1 MVLQQPSV
9 RLTVISIIVLLSIL
23 KELECHSGSGRD
35 HSNAAEGKPTLYL
48 LALAPYPDP
57 VFKPA
62 WDGGPGL
69 IPAARLAIEQ
79 VNNRSNILSDYNLKL
94 IERQTDCNYFDAK
107 ALIAY
112 TEEVFHSGKNIVGII
127 GPACSSAALKLG
139 PLSGPDKAAMVQVT
153 IGTSPDLT
161 NRSQLPYTFSTL
173 SSTYSYTATLLDLL
187 SMQNWKQIVV
197 LHDLNAYYISTLNA
211 LEDELERRN
220 KSGVISFSSV
230 LFDTYLP
237 LTQIKDSDNRLILAL
252 VEPALARKLMCL
264 AYQDEYRVLFPTYQW
279 VFLDRTIDE
288 AKDISFT
295 YQGTSYSC
303 SEEELKIAME
313 GSILLSYKL
322 VTTTPDEP
330 TVSELTYYEY
340 EREYIKKVEEHER
353 ELRTMWPNYTISAQ
367 PYATAYHDAAWVM
380 ALALNNSVQPLKAT
394 GINLFDYQPGRKDVT
409 EVIRQQLEGLDF
421 NGVLG
426 RINFDPTTG
435 QPTSL
440 IDLFQVK
447 DKTMLP
453 IGYFNTVSILSYYN
467 GTFIE
472 DSFQYMYS
480 DIVITRAVFIVVL
493 FVTAVQAIFA
503 VCFQL
508 INIVYS
514 HAKPIRASSPALN
527 HLIFSGYYL
536 LVVSVIAY
544 ALVGFSP
551 PSNGVIGGTICNS
564 VLWSMD
570 IGLTLILGTVC
581 VKTWRIYRIFTH
593 FNNPGNILLFDRALI
608 IMVVI
613 LLLPTIIIGLGQILI
628 APVLI
633 KETDVKISGDN
644 NLLKIGIRVECDYS
658 GTAI

>member
-1 MVLQQPSV
+1 MP
-9 RLTVISIIVLLSIL
+9 
-23 KELECHSGSGRD
+23 G
-35 HSNAAEGKPTLYL
+35 
-48 LALAPYPDP
+48 
-57 VFKPA
+57 
-62 WDGGPGL
+62 DGGPGL

-79 VNNRSNILSDYNLKL
+79 VNNRSNILNDYNLKL
-94 IERQTDCNYFDAK
+94 IERQTECNYFDAK
-107 ALIAY
+107 AFIAY

-153 IGTSPDLT
+153 IGASQDLT
-161 NRSQLPYTFSTL
+161 SRSQLPYTFSTL

-288 AKDISFT
+288 AKDTSFT

-367 PYATAYHDAAWVM
+367 PYATAYHDAAWAM

-409 EVIRQQLEGLDF
+409 EVIRQQLEGLEF

-503 VCFQL
+503 VCFML
-508 INIVYS
+508 S
-514 HAKPIRASSPALN
+514 
-527 HLIFSGYYL
+527 
-536 LVVSVIAY
+536 
-544 ALVGFSP
+544 
-551 PSNGVIGGTICNS
+551 C
-564 VLWSMD
+564 
-570 IGLTLILGTVC
+570 
-581 VKTWRIYRIFTH
+581 KTHQSI
-593 FNNPGNILLFDRALI
+593 
-608 IMVVI
+608 
-613 LLLPTIIIGLGQILI
+613 
-628 APVLI
+628 
-633 KETDVKISGDN
+633 
-644 NLLKIGIRVECDYS
+644 
-658 GTAI
+658 